1 MSLSQSSEINLTD
14 NGKLA
19 LNAKKMAESAQSA
32 ANNAYDMANGAQRTA
47 DGKNSVYRGADPN
60 TVPTT
65 ELKDG
70 DIYFT
75 DNALYT
81 WNGSS
86 WEETV
91 SDTTGEEIRAKV
103 DKAIEES
110 QKDSEAIKA
119 NIKDQVKKLDEEIQN
134 TNIKTGNA
142 LNFYKEQYYLSTS
155 YTELTGG
162 SWSDDVPTKTEG
174 KYVWSRYVTANVG
187 APDNQQ
193 YSDPVCISG
202 LDGAQGPQGPS
213 GPQGPQGVAGPKG
226 TDGKTTYVHVAYANS
241 ADGNTNFNIDY
252 FANALYIGVLT
263 DYTQEDSTDYT
274 KYTWSR
280 LKGDDGDQGVPG
292 PKGSNGQTTYVHFAY
307 ANSDDGKTNFN
318 VNYFSNALYIGTYTD
333 YNQTDSGDYT
343 KYTWSRLK
351 GDTGATGAT
360 GAQGPRGLQ
369 GLQGPKGDQ
378 GIQGITGATGP
389 QGPQGESSYTHIAY
403 ATSADGKS
411 GFDVSNGE
419 GKTYIGIY
427 VDSDPTDST
436 NPAKYAW
443 SLIKGA
449 DGAQGIQGPKGADG
463 RTPYFHI
470 AYANSSDGTVGF
482 DVSNSVGKLY
492 IGQYTD
498 YAQTDSSN
506 PASYSWTRI
515 KGETGQ
521 TGATGPQGP
530 IGPQGPKGET
540 GQVGP
545 QGPQGVAGAKGTD
558 GRTTYVHVAYANSAD
573 GKSNFSVNYFD
584 NALYVGVLTDYT
596 EADSTDYTKYTWS
609 RLKGDTGATGPQG
622 LDGSS
627 FKTFTTNYTY
637 DQNGIDTYSK
647 SGYSGVWLVNESTS
661 ELKIGDTVQLRI
673 TNSSKAGY
681 SFIIAQV
688 TAIPDDKS
696 ITCVSSGVIDKGD
709 IGPKGA
715 TGATGAQGAKGEDG
729 KSPQPNLA
737 RYNCLWASS
746 AKSINYDSATN
757 TYTIVNNTPNSS
769 WGSAV
774 SIRSDSYNKVL
785 VPFGSQYVASA
796 EIYTPVA
803 MDMVIDF
810 NNGPASGGAW
820 AGNDNDDVGSRQTY
834 NMSVPANVWTRIAW
848 TTKNTSSNNT
858 NKVDLIIVDSIGSK
872 APADTTWKLRNFKV
886 ELGNTATP
894 WVPNERD
901 LIGPK
906 GDTGNQGIQG
916 PKGDNGQTT
925 YVHFAYANSADGKT
939 NFNVSYFDNALYV
952 GTYTDYTQTDSNDY
966 TKYTW
971 SRLKGDIG
979 TSFKLFTTNYTYN
992 QNEINSYSNSGYSV
1006 TWAVNESTSDL
1017 RVGDTVQLRLM
1028 NSSKAGYSFVI
1039 AKVTAIPNDKAITC
1053 MSSGLVDKG
1062 DTGQTGP
1069 TGAKGTDGTDAAT
1082 ISVKSYTYSAANGAR
1097 ADIELTGP
1105 NAFKQT
1111 VKGRGHN
1118 IWVLD
1123 VATHKLKEFVNCD
1136 TYSTMSFSHN
1146 GTSTWIANYLSGLTD
1161 SIVVIAA
1168 GDANAVDQNL
1178 RNVLNQMGG
1187 SPELGTWGAG
1197 RVGHTFIGMSKRSD
1211 GSWPLQPRQGYEE
1224 AVHTDGS
1231 APEIGC
1237 ALTNSGIVFNG
1248 AKGDQGATG
1257 ATGPKG
1263 DKGDTGSTGFFIGNT
1278 PPPNP
1283 AVGTVWA
1290 TKDSSGNMTSAK
1302 TWNGSSWV
1310 STAFT
1315 QDLVAGN
1322 ITASKIVGGELD
1334 VNKITI
1340 KNAQNIPIEGTVSLG
1355 KKLSDMKQ
1363 DADGLL
1369 LTVKND
1375 GQNLLRDTDTIP
1387 FWGGA
1392 TEKVDNFKVIKATKT
1407 WTGGDGYDPIAWNGL
1422 TCIKPNTDYTLTFY
1436 AKADQNNV
1444 LIYSYLYNIGTNS
1457 VYKDGSTA
1465 NRLTT
1470 SYQRYEIHF
1479 HTEDFSDGRTVNCL
1493 PMRIID
1499 ANVACYIYGIQLE
1512 EGTIATAWSPSPGD
1526 ISALKITSSSLDA
1539 YINGSQGS
1547 STLKALLHMDPNN
1560 SSIAQLVNGN
1570 PVAAINLS
1578 KEGKVQI
1585 DGSHISLNSATTI
1598 PDATIKSGMIESLSA
1613 DKLTAGTIDAS
1624 QIRVIN
1630 LDANNI
1636 TTGTLSARIED
1647 LRKFNTY
1654 VVSSSNTW
1662 DFNYTKSTYG
1672 NWFLIGE
1679 TNINHV
1685 WNGPGIT
1692 PYMYVTCRGTKE
1704 ANGSDRY
1711 VVTVWKDNDPT
1722 QYQRVWNGGSWSQW
1736 VKLPNSQ
1743 NIVSTINL
1751 SKEGVKISGKNIEL
1765 DGNTTVTG
1773 RLDLM
1778 QKNTNWVSQ
1787 STNYHNNW
1795 NWNNAHIYFDNYL
1808 QLLGENCNVH
1818 YTNTNTTLNGGRT
1831 FYSITTLTPGYLK
1844 FTTYQNKVST
1854 TDENFDGQITRSYLD
1869 SGRLE
1874 TPEVYTDKFVIT
1886 GHHIRVRDNRFLMV
1900 TNKNG
1905 TNFDNSGSVGFQ
1917 VWGGIAL
1924 GKNTIGA
1931 PSNDLYFQ
1939 RGNIDAILD
1948 QSYSDAPKLTLHAD
1962 HIASQSANTVT
1973 SRLSTKTDITKVTY
1987 DRALAAVEGT
1997 EMYDYRYISDDSGQ
2011 HYVSGII
2018 DDVNTDPQYHMD
2030 GMLIN
2035 KERTARIDA
2044 NLVGYHHVVI
2054 QKLLERINTLEA
2066 NNKNLLDRVATL
2078 EKNK

>member
-32 ANNAYDMANGAQRTA
+32 ANNAYDIANGAQRTA
-47 DGKNSVYRGADPN
+47 DGKNSVYRGSDPN
-60 TVPTT
+60 TTPTAG
-65 ELKDG
+65 LKKG

-81 WNGSS
+81 WTGSA
-86 WEETV
+86 WEKTV

-187 APDNQQ
+187 DPTNQQ

-241 ADGNTNFNIDY
+241 DDGKSGFDIDY
-252 FANALYIGVLT
+252 FADALYIGVLT
-263 DYTQEDSTDYT
+263 DYTETDSTDYT

-280 LKGDDGDQGVPG
+280 FKGDDGDQGVPG
-292 PKGSNGQTTYVHFAY
+292 PKGDNGQTTYVHFAY
-307 ANSDDGKTNFN
+307 SNSADGKTNFN
-318 VNYFSNALYIGTYTD
+318 VNYFSDALYVGTYTD
-333 YNQTDSGDYT
+333 YNQTDSNDYT

-351 GDTGATGAT
+351 GETGAT

-378 GIQGITGATGP
+378 GIQGNTGATGP
-389 QGPQGESSYTHIAY
+389 QGPQGVSSYTHIAY

-436 NPAKYAW
+436 NPTKYAW

-449 DGAQGIQGPKGADG
+449 DGAQGIQGPRGADG

-498 YAQTDSSN
+498 YAQTDSN
-506 PASYSWTRI
+506 DHTR
-515 KGETGQ
+515 
-521 TGATGPQGP
+521 
-530 IGPQGPKGET
+530 
-540 GQVGP
+540 
-545 QGPQGVAGAKGTD
+545 
-558 GRTTYVHVAYANSAD
+558 
-573 GKSNFSVNYFD
+573 
-584 NALYVGVLTDYT
+584 
-596 EADSTDYTKYTWS
+596 YTWS
-609 RLKGDTGATGPQG
+609 RLKGDMGT
-622 LDGSS
+622 S
-627 FKTFTTNYTY
+627 FKPFTTNYTY
-637 DQNGIDTYSK
+637 S
-647 SGYSGVWLVNESTS
+647 
-661 ELKIGDTVQLRI
+661 
-673 TNSSKAGY
+673 
-681 SFIIAQV
+681 
-688 TAIPDDKS
+688 
-696 ITCVSSGVIDKGD
+696 
-709 IGPKGA
+709 
-715 TGATGAQGAKGEDG
+715 
-729 KSPQPNLA
+729 
-737 RYNCLWASS
+737 
-746 AKSINYDSATN
+746 
-757 TYTIVNNTPNSS
+757 
-769 WGSAV
+769 
-774 SIRSDSYNKVL
+774 
-785 VPFGSQYVASA
+785 
-796 EIYTPVA
+796 
-803 MDMVIDF
+803 
-810 NNGPASGGAW
+810 
-820 AGNDNDDVGSRQTY
+820 
-834 NMSVPANVWTRIAW
+834 
-848 TTKNTSSNNT
+848 
-858 NKVDLIIVDSIGSK
+858 
-872 APADTTWKLRNFKV
+872 
-886 ELGNTATP
+886 
-894 WVPNERD
+894 
-901 LIGPK
+901 
-906 GDTGNQGIQG
+906 
-916 PKGDNGQTT
+916 
-925 YVHFAYANSADGKT
+925 
-939 NFNVSYFDNALYV
+939 
-952 GTYTDYTQTDSNDY
+952 
-966 TKYTW
+966 
-971 SRLKGDIG
+971 
-979 TSFKLFTTNYTYN
+979 
-992 QNEINSYSNSGYSV
+992 QNEINSYSNSGYSG
-1006 TWAVNESTSDL
+1006 TWVVNESTSDL
-1017 RVGDTVQLRLM
+1017 RIGDTVQLRLT
-1028 NSSKAGYSFVI
+1028 NTSKAGYSFVI

-1053 MSSGLVDKG
+1053 VSSGLVDKG
-1062 DTGQTGP
+1062 DTGNTGATGP
-1069 TGAKGTDGTDAAT
+1069 QGARGSDGIDAT
-1082 ISVKSYTYSAANGAR
+1082 TVSVKSYTYSAANGAR

-1111 VKGRGHN
+1111 VQNRGHN

-1123 VATHKLKEFVNCD
+1123 ATTHKLKEFVNCD
-1136 TYSTMSFSHN
+1136 TYSTMSFDHN
-1146 GTSTWIANYLSGLTD
+1146 GTSTWIANYLSSLVD

-1168 GDANAVDQNL
+1168 GDADAVDQNL

-1187 SPELGTWGAG
+1187 SPELGTWGAD
-1197 RVGHTFIGMSKRSD
+1197 RVGHAFIGMSKRSD
-1211 GSWPLQPRQGYEE
+1211 GTWPLQPRQGYEE
-1224 AVHTDGS
+1224 AVHSDGS

-1237 ALTNSGIVFNG
+1237 ALTNNGIVFNG

-1334 VNKITI
+1334 VNKITV

-1387 FWGGA
+1387 FWDGA

-1407 WTGGDGYDPIAWNGL
+1407 WTGGGYDPIAWNGL

-1636 TTGTLSARIED
+1636 TTGTLSARIND

-1654 VVSSSNTW
+1654 VVSSSSTW

-1679 TNINHV
+1679 TNTDHV

-1692 PYMYVTCRGTKE
+1692 PYMYVTSRGTKD

-1722 QYQRVWNGGSWSQW
+1722 QYQRVWNGGSWSEW

-1765 DGNTTVTG
+1765 DGNTAVTG
-1773 RLDLM
+1773 QLDLM
-1778 QKNTNWVSQ
+1778 QKNTNWISQ
-1787 STNYHNNW
+1787 NSNYHNPW
-1795 NWNNAHIYFDNYL
+1795 SWENAHIYFNNYL
-1808 QLLGENCNVH
+1808 QLLGENCNVTYEDNSH
-1818 YTNTNTTLNGGRT
+1818 LNGGRN
-1831 FYSITTLTPGYLK
+1831 FYSIGTLTPGYLK

-1854 TDENFDGQITRSYLD
+1854 TDQKFDGQIARTYID
-1869 SGRLE
+1869 SGRIE
-1874 TPEVYTDKFVIT
+1874 TNDAWLGDLRIV
-1886 GHHIRVRDNRFLMV
+1886 GHHIRPANNNFVLISNRG
-1900 TNKNG
+1900 G
-1905 TNFDNSGSVGFQ
+1905 TNFDNNGSVGLQ
-1917 VWGGIAL
+1917 IYGGIGL
-1924 GKNTIGA
+1924 GERTIYTRDG
-1931 PSNDLYFQ
+1931 DLYIQ
-1939 RGNIDAILD
+1939 MGNIVNNLGD
-1948 QSYSDAPKLTLHAD
+1948 SYSNAGKVNVHCGKVT
-1962 HIASQSANTVT
+1962 SQWANTVS
-1973 SRLSTKTDITKVTY
+1973 SRLSLKTDITPVTY

-1997 EMYDYRYISDDSGQ
+1997 EMYDYRYTNDVTGQ

-2018 DDVNTDPQYHMD
+2018 DDVNPNPQYHMD

-2035 KERTARIDA
+2035 KERTARIDS
-2044 NLVGYHHVVI
+2044 NLLGYHQVVI
-2054 QKLLERINTLEA
+2054 QKLLKRVDTLERKL
-2066 NNKNLLDRVATL
+2066 NNK
-2078 EKNK
+2078 

>member
-14 NGKLA
+14 NGKQA
-19 LNAKKMAESAQSA
+19 LNARNLANQARDMANNAQAS
-32 ANNAYDMANGAQRTA
+32 ANNAYDLANGAQRTA
-47 DGKNSVYRGADPN
+47 DGKNSVYRGSDPN
-60 TVPTT
+60 TTPAS
-65 ELKDG
+65 ELKEG

-119 NIKDQVKKLDEEIQN
+119 NIKDNVKRLDEEIQN

-155 YTELTGG
+155 YTELAGG
-162 SWSDDVPTKTEG
+162 SWSDEVPEKTEG

-187 APDNQQ
+187 DPTNHQ

-202 LDGAQGPQGPS
+202 LDGEQGPQGPS

-241 ADGNTNFNIDY
+241 ADGKSNFDVDY
-252 FANALYIGVLT
+252 FANALFVGILT
-263 DYTQEDSTDYT
+263 DYTETDSTDYT

-280 LKGDDGDQGVPG
+280 FKGDDGDQGVPG
-292 PKGSNGQTTYVHFAY
+292 PKGENGQTTYVHFAY
-307 ANSDDGKTNFN
+307 ANSDDGRTDFN
-318 VNYFSNALYIGTYTD
+318 VNYFSNALYVGTYTD
-333 YNQTDSGDYT
+333 YNQTDSNDYT

-369 GLQGPKGDQ
+369 GLQGPRGDQ
-378 GIQGITGATGP
+378 GVQGPTGATGP
-389 QGPQGESSYTHIAY
+389 QGPQGTPSYTHIAY

-427 VDSDPTDST
+427 VDSSSEDST
-436 NPAKYAW
+436 NPTKYAW

-482 DVSNSVGKLY
+482 DASNSVGKLY

-498 YAQTDSSN
+498 YAQTDSSD
-506 PASYSWTRI
+506 PKSYAWTKI

-545 QGPQGVAGAKGTD
+545 QGPQGVVGAKGSD
-558 GRTTYVHVAYANSAD
+558 GRTTYVHVAYSNSAD
-573 GKSNFSVNYFD
+573 GKSNFSVNYFN

-609 RLKGDTGATGPQG
+609 RLKGETGATGPQG
-622 LDGSS
+622 
-627 FKTFTTNYTY
+627 
-637 DQNGIDTYSK
+637 
-647 SGYSGVWLVNESTS
+647 
-661 ELKIGDTVQLRI
+661 
-673 TNSSKAGY
+673 A
-681 SFIIAQV
+681 
-688 TAIPDDKS
+688 
-696 ITCVSSGVIDKGD
+696 KGD
-709 IGPKGA
+709 
-715 TGATGAQGAKGEDG
+715 DG

-737 RYNCLWASS
+737 RYNCLWATS
-746 AKSINYDSATN
+746 AKSVNYDSVTN
-757 TYTIVNNTPNSS
+757 TYTIVNNTPDSS

-774 SIRSDSYNKVL
+774 SIESNSDNKVL

-803 MDMVIDF
+803 MNMVIDF
-810 NNGPASGGAW
+810 NNGPASGNAW
-820 AGNDNDDVGSRQTY
+820 AGNDNDDGGSRQTH
-834 NMSVPANVWTRIAW
+834 NMSIPANTWTRIAW

-858 NKVDLIIVDSIGSK
+858 NKVDLIVVDSIGSR
-872 APADTTWKLRNFKV
+872 APAGTTWKLRNFKV
-886 ELGNTATP
+886 ELGNVATP

-906 GDTGNQGIQG
+906 GDTGAQGIQG
-916 PKGDNGQTT
+916 PKGANGQTT

-992 QNEINSYSNSGYSV
+992 QNEINSYSNSGYSG

-1017 RVGDTVQLRLM
+1017 RVGDTVQLRCI
-1028 NSSKAGYSFVI
+1028 NSSKAGYSFII

-1069 TGAKGTDGTDAAT
+1069 TGARGSDGTDAAT
-1082 ISVKSYTYSAANGAR
+1082 ISVKSYTYSASNGAR

-1111 VKGRGHN
+1111 VQNRGHN

-1123 VATHKLKEFVNCD
+1123 ATTHKLKEFVNCD
-1136 TYSTMSFSHN
+1136 TCSTMSFNHN
-1146 GTSTWIANYLSGLTD
+1146 GTSTWIANYLSSLVD

-1168 GDANAVDQNL
+1168 GDADAVDQNL
-1178 RNVLNQMGG
+1178 RNILNQMGG
-1187 SPELGTWGAG
+1187 SPELSTWGAG
-1197 RVGHTFIGMSKRSD
+1197 RVGHAFIGMSKRSD
-1211 GSWPLQPRQGYEE
+1211 GTWPLQPRQGYEE

-1334 VNKITI
+1334 VNKITV
-1340 KNAQNIPIEGTVSLG
+1340 KNAQNIPIESTVSLG
-1355 KKLSDMKQ
+1355 KKLSDIKQ
-1363 DADGLL
+1363 DADELL

-1375 GQNLLRDTDTIP
+1375 GQNLLRNTDTMP
-1387 FWGGA
+1387 SWGGA
-1392 TEKVDNFKVIKATKT
+1392 TEKVDNFKVVKATKT
-1407 WTGGDGYDPIAWNGL
+1407 WDGGGGYDPIAWNGL

-1436 AKADQNNV
+1436 AKADQQGV
-1444 LIYSYLYNIGTNS
+1444 TIYSYLYNIGTNS
-1457 VYKDGSTA
+1457 VYKDGSTR
-1465 NRLTT
+1465 NTLTT
-1470 SYQRYEIHF
+1470 NYQRYEIHF

-1493 PMRIID
+1493 PMRIIN

-1526 ISALKITSSSLDA
+1526 ISALKITSNNLDA

-1636 TTGTLSARIED
+1636 TTGTLSARIND
-1647 LRKFNTY
+1647 LRKFETY
-1654 VVSSSNTW
+1654 VVSSSNGW

-1679 TNINHV
+1679 ISTDHV
-1685 WNGPGIT
+1685 WNGPPGIT
-1692 PYMYVTCRGTKE
+1692 PYMYVTSRGTKD

-1917 VWGGIAL
+1917 VWGGIVL

-1939 RGNIDAILD
+1939 RGNIDDILD
-1948 QSYSDAPKLTLHAD
+1948 QRYSDAPKLTLHANY
-1962 HIASQSANTVT
+1962 IASQSANTVT

-2018 DDVNTDPQYHMD
+2018 DDINTDPQYHMD

-2066 NNKNLLDRVATL
+2066 NNKNLLDRVAIL

>member
-19 LNAKKMAESAQSA
+19 LNAKKMAESAQSS
-32 ANNAYDMANGAQRTA
+32 ANNAYDLANGAQRTA

-60 TVPTT
+60 TVPAT

-91 SDTTGEEIRAKV
+91 SDTTGEKIRAKV

-110 QKDSEAIKA
+110 QKDSEKIKA
-119 NIKDQVKKLDEEIQN
+119 DIADNVKRLDEEIEKN
-134 TNIKTGNA
+134 NIQTGNA
-142 LNFYKEQYYLSTS
+142 LNFYKEQYYLSNS

-162 SWSDDVPTKTEG
+162 SWSDEVPEKTEG

-187 APDNQQ
+187 DPTNHQ

-202 LDGAQGPQGPS
+202 LDGAQGPQGP
-213 GPQGPQGVAGPKG
+213 
-226 TDGKTTYVHVAYANS
+226 
-241 ADGNTNFNIDY
+241 
-252 FANALYIGVLT
+252 
-263 DYTQEDSTDYT
+263 
-274 KYTWSR
+274 
-280 LKGDDGDQGVPG
+280 
-292 PKGSNGQTTYVHFAY
+292 
-307 ANSDDGKTNFN
+307 
-318 VNYFSNALYIGTYTD
+318 
-333 YNQTDSGDYT
+333 
-343 KYTWSRLK
+343 K
-351 GDTGATGAT
+351 GDTGAT
-360 GAQGPRGLQ
+360 GLQ

-378 GIQGITGATGP
+378 GIQGPVGATGP
-389 QGPQGESSYTHIAY
+389 QGPQGEPSYTHIAY
-403 ATSADGKS
+403 ATSSDGKL
-411 GFDVSNGE
+411 GFDVSNGT
-419 GKTYIGIY
+419 GKTYIGVY
-427 VDSDPTDST
+427 CDSNITDST
-436 NPAKYAW
+436 DPTKYTW
-443 SLIKGA
+443 SLIKGERG
-449 DGAQGIQGPKGADG
+449 DQGIPGTKGADG

-470 AYANSSDGTVGF
+470 AYANSSDGSVGF
-482 DVSNSVGKLY
+482 DVSNSFGKFY

-498 YAQTDSSN
+498 YTQADSTN
-506 PASYSWTRI
+506 PASYSWTKI

-530 IGPQGPKGET
+530 
-540 GQVGP
+540 
-545 QGPQGVAGAKGTD
+545 QGVAGAKGSD

-573 GKSNFSVNYFD
+573 GKSNFSVNYFS

-596 EADSTDYTKYTWS
+596 EEDSTNYTKYTWS
-609 RLKGDTGATGPQG
+609 RLKGDTGATGT
-622 LDGSS
+622 S

-637 DQNGIDTYSK
+637 KQYEIDAYSN
-647 SGYSGVWLVNESTS
+647 SGYSGTWLVNESTS
-661 ELKIGDTVQLRI
+661 ELKVGDTVQLQCV
-673 TNSSKAGY
+673 NSSKAGY
-681 SFIIAQV
+681 SFIIAKV

-715 TGATGAQGAKGEDG
+715 TGATGAQG
-729 KSPQPNLA
+729 
-737 RYNCLWASS
+737 
-746 AKSINYDSATN
+746 
-757 TYTIVNNTPNSS
+757 
-769 WGSAV
+769 
-774 SIRSDSYNKVL
+774 
-785 VPFGSQYVASA
+785 
-796 EIYTPVA
+796 
-803 MDMVIDF
+803 
-810 NNGPASGGAW
+810 
-820 AGNDNDDVGSRQTY
+820 
-834 NMSVPANVWTRIAW
+834 
-848 TTKNTSSNNT
+848 
-858 NKVDLIIVDSIGSK
+858 
-872 APADTTWKLRNFKV
+872 
-886 ELGNTATP
+886 
-894 WVPNERD
+894 
-901 LIGPK
+901 
-906 GDTGNQGIQG
+906 IQG
-916 PKGDNGQTT
+916 PKGANGQTT

-939 NFNVSYFDNALYV
+939 DFNVSYFSNALYV
-952 GTYTDYTQTDSNDY
+952 GTYTDYTQTDSSDY

-971 SRLKGDIG
+971 SRLKGDAG
-979 TSFKLFTTNYTYN
+979 TSFKQFTTNYTYD
-992 QNEINSYSNSGYSV
+992 QNGIDAYSNSGYSG
-1006 TWAVNESTSDL
+1006 TWAVNESTSEL
-1017 RVGDTVQLRLM
+1017 RVGDTVQLRLT
-1028 NSSKAGYSFVI
+1028 NSSKAGYSFIV

-1053 MSSGLVDKG
+1053 VSSGLID
-1062 DTGQTGP
+1062 
-1069 TGAKGTDGTDAAT
+1069 
-1082 ISVKSYTYSAANGAR
+1082 
-1097 ADIELTGP
+1097 
-1105 NAFKQT
+1105 
-1111 VKGRGHN
+1111 
-1118 IWVLD
+1118 
-1123 VATHKLKEFVNCD
+1123 
-1136 TYSTMSFSHN
+1136 
-1146 GTSTWIANYLSGLTD
+1146 
-1161 SIVVIAA
+1161 
-1168 GDANAVDQNL
+1168 
-1178 RNVLNQMGG
+1178 
-1187 SPELGTWGAG
+1187 
-1197 RVGHTFIGMSKRSD
+1197 
-1211 GSWPLQPRQGYEE
+1211 
-1224 AVHTDGS
+1224 
-1231 APEIGC
+1231 
-1237 ALTNSGIVFNG
+1237 
-1248 AKGDQGATG
+1248 KGDQGQTG

-1263 DKGDTGSTGFFIGNT
+1263 DKGDTGSTGFFVGTT

-1283 AVGTVWA
+1283 TIGSVWA
-1290 TKDSSGNMTSAK
+1290 TNDSSGNMTSAK
-1302 TWNGSSWV
+1302 KWNGSSWV

-1322 ITASKIVGGELD
+1322 ISATKIVGGELD

-1340 KNAQNIPIEGTVSLG
+1340 KNAQNIPIESTVSLG
-1355 KKLSDMKQ
+1355 DKLSNIVQ
-1363 DADGLL
+1363 NADGITN
-1369 LTVKND
+1369 TVRN
-1375 GQNLLRDTDTIP
+1375 GGVNLLNNSQGNFQPKNSVISNWQTFQGVDVYMMQGKKYTVSAQAAPGFVFSGTDDRTVESNRITLWLTDVSNNHFWKMISSDTTDVSQ
-1387 FWGGA
+1387 GG
-1392 TEKVDNFKVIKATKT
+1392 THFT
-1407 WTGGDGYDPIAWNGL
+1407 WNYASGI
-1422 TCIKPNTDYTLTFY
+1422 YTLCVNSYKKDNSGY
-1436 AKADQNNV
+1436 AHHVQ
-1444 LIYSYLYNIGTNS
+1444 I
-1457 VYKDGSTA
+1457 
-1465 NRLTT
+1465 
-1470 SYQRYEIHF
+1470 E
-1479 HTEDFSDGRTVNCL
+1479 
-1493 PMRIID
+1493 
-1499 ANVACYIYGIQLE
+1499 YGD
-1512 EGTIATAWSPSPGD
+1512 IATPWQPSNGD
-1526 ISALKITSSSLDA
+1526 ISVIQQTANSLDA
-1539 YINGSQGS
+1539 YINGSEGS
-1547 STLKALLHMDPNN
+1547 NTLRALLHMDPNN

-1570 PVAAINLS
+1570 PVASINLS

-1654 VVSSSNTW
+1654 VVSPSNTW

-1679 TNINHV
+1679 ISTDHV
-1685 WNGPGIT
+1685 WNGPPGIT
-1692 PYMYVTCRGTKE
+1692 PYMYVTSRGTKE

-1722 QYQRVWNGGSWSQW
+1722 QYQRVWNGGSWSEW

-1818 YTNTNTTLNGGRT
+1818 YTNTDTTLNGGKT

-1917 VWGGIAL
+1917 VWGGIVL
-1924 GKNTIGA
+1924 GQNTIGA

-1948 QSYSDAPKLTLHAD
+1948 QRYSDAPKLTLHAD

-1997 EMYDYRYISDDSGQ
+1997 EMYDYRYINDDSGQ

-2054 QKLLERINTLEA
+2054 QKLLERINTLET

-2078 EKNK
+2078 EKK